1 MTSDFVFPGQK
12 KKKKK
17 KGNFDATLDFLICWP
32 KQMTVSE

>member
-12 KKKKK
+12 KRKK

-32 KQMTVSE
+32 KQMTASE